1 MPSTPPDQHEMFS
14 RRLHALVTGLILL
27 VTAFYMVVV
36 VRADAAVPPWQG
48 VDQRWLDS
56 MVDAETPWLT
66 TLARFISRLGG
77 PYVTFPLRVIVV
89 AVLSIQ
95 RRWLQLGAFVG
106 ATVSAELCIGP
117 LKSLVER
124 PRPPSPLVGT
134 SSSSFPSGHAIAGA
148 VTAFGLVVVFMH
160 ASPRRL
166 LAIGG
171 AAAFAGLMALSRTY
185 LAVHWLT
192 DVVAGVC
199 IGTGMAL
206 TWPAA
211 LELVRA
217 RRRPEREHHLDRGRA
232 DDG

>member
-1 MPSTPPDQHEMFS
+1 
-14 RRLHALVTGLILL
+14 
-27 VTAFYMVVV
+27 
-36 VRADAAVPPWQG
+36 
-48 VDQRWLDS
+48 
-56 MVDAETPWLT
+56 MVDVETPWLT
-66 TLARFISRLGG
+66 TVARITSRLGG
-77 PYVTFPLRVIVV
+77 PSVTFPLRVVV
-89 AVLSIQ
+89 IAVLALQ
-95 RRWLQLGAFVG
+95 RRWLQLGAFIG

-124 PRPPSPLVGT
+124 PRPPSPLVET

-166 LAIGG
+166 LAIGA

-192 DVVAGVC
+192 DVAAGVC

-211 LELVRA
+211 LELFRA
-217 RRRPEREHHLDRGRA
+217 RRHPERALDEQ
-232 DDG
+232 